1 MQVVIDS
8 IEIHETNRHGR
19 IVADIE
25 FNDQSEVIQ
34 EFGVKGCLE
43 AMEPEDFLK
52 EIGWDE
58 VKKYFADEIQEER
71 DEAFEEGK
79 KSEEGEE

>member
-25 FNDQSEVIQ
+25 FNDLDQVIQ
-34 EFGVKGCLE
+34 DIGTGDCVSALDK
-43 AMEPEDFLK
+43 DDILK

-58 VKKYFADEIQEER
+58 AKKYFADEIQGER
-71 DEAFEEGK
+71 DQAFLDGK
-79 KSEEGEE
+79 NSVE